1 MKRKMANSKAV
12 FQEIKSKLIADD
24 QDEIHAIALALMEN
38 YYGLVL
44 TDILSEKE
52 IEFQD
57 LSSIIERL
65 NQHEPLQY
73 IFGKAD
79 FYGRKF
85 KVNSSVLI
93 PRPETE
99 LLVREVLK
107 TKPISPQILDIGT
120 GSGCIAVTLNL
131 EIPNSK
137 VYAID
142 VSQLSL
148 EVAKENSTK
157 LRADVMFIHADFL
170 NDKINLEPV
179 DLIVSN
185 PPYVKETEKQ
195 LMKPNVQNYE
205 PHLALFVP
213 DNNPFLF
220 YKVIASEGKSLLKS
234 KGKIFIE
241 INEEF
246 GREVKDIFH
255 SSGFK
260 EIKIIKDLDGKDRI
274 VIAQREK

>member
-107 TKPISPQILDIGT
+107 TKPISPQILDIG
-120 GSGCIAVTLNL
+120 
-131 EIPNSK
+131 
-137 VYAID
+137 
-142 VSQLSL
+142 
-148 EVAKENSTK
+148 
-157 LRADVMFIHADFL
+157 
-170 NDKINLEPV
+170 
-179 DLIVSN
+179 
-185 PPYVKETEKQ
+185 
-195 LMKPNVQNYE
+195 
-205 PHLALFVP
+205 
-213 DNNPFLF
+213 
-220 YKVIASEGKSLLKS
+220 
-234 KGKIFIE
+234 
-241 INEEF
+241 
-246 GREVKDIFH
+246 
-255 SSGFK
+255 
-260 EIKIIKDLDGKDRI
+260 
-274 VIAQREK
+274 